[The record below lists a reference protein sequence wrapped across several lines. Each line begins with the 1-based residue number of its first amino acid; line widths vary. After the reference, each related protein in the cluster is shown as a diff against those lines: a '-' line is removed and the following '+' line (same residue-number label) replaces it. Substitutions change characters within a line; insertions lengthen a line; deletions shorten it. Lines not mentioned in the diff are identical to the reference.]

1 MLNLMHNIRLDRI
14 KRNNDHSFKK
24 NLENYSNSELSIYP
38 SKENLDTQLSST
50 DWINL
55 YRKQ

>member
-1 MLNLMHNIRLDRI
+1 MLNLMHNIRFDRI
-14 KRNNDHSFKK
+14 KRNSDHSFKK
-24 NLENYSNSELSIYP
+24 SLENYSNSELSIYP
-38 SKENLDTQLSST
+38 TKDSLDTQLSSA

>member
-38 SKENLDTQLSST
+38 TKENLDTQLSSI

>member
-14 KRNNDHSFKK
+14 KRNSEYSFKK
-24 NLENYSNSELSIYP
+24 NLENYSNSELSVYP
-38 SKENLDTQLSST
+38 TKESLDTQLSST

>member
-1 MLNLMHNIRLDRI
+1 MLNLMHNIRFDRI
-14 KRNNDHSFKK
+14 KRNNDYSFKK

-38 SKENLDTQLSST
+38 SKENLDTQLSSA

>member
-24 NLENYSNSELSIYP
+24 NLENYSNSELSIYH

>member
-38 SKENLDTQLSST
+38 SKENLDTQLSSI

>member
-1 MLNLMHNIRLDRI
+1 MLNLMHNIRFDRI
-14 KRNNDHSFKK
+14 KKSNDYSFKK
-24 NLENYSNSELSIYP
+24 SLENYSNSELSVYP
-38 SKENLDTQLSST
+38 SKENLDTQLSSA

>member
-1 MLNLMHNIRLDRI
+1 MHNIRLDRI
-14 KRNNDHSFKK
+14 KRNSEYSFKK
-24 NLENYSNSELSIYP
+24 NLENYSNSELSVYP
-38 SKENLDTQLSST
+38 TKESLDTQLSSA